1 MIMKPKNK
9 KEINQFGF
17 ALNKLLVVIATIAI
31 LDTILFPLFAKVG
44 DKARQNGCTS
54 NLKQI

>member
-1 MIMKPKNK
+1 MKPKNK